1 MHMTWLA
8 LLQEAE
14 QHGPPSPFEPEF
26 GLIFWTL
33 LIFVVLF
40 FVLKK
45 YAWPPIVAATEERE
59 RKIAHQLEEAE
70 RMSAESQAAL
80 EEHKKLL
87 AGAKDQASALI
98 GEAKLVAEKEREG
111 LLAKT
116 RQEQE
121 QMLDRAKREIA
132 AERDKAVAELR
143 QAAVD
148 LSLAA
153 ASRLIDSN
161 LDDKANRKLV
171 VDYLD
176 SLEPIR

>member
-1 MHMTWLA
+1 MHMTLLA

-14 QHGPPSPFEPEF
+14 QHGPASPFEPEF

-59 RKIAHQLEEAE
+59 RKIAHQLEQAE
-70 RMSAESQAAL
+70 RMNAESQAAL

-87 AGAKDQASALI
+87 AGAKDQASALMS
-98 GEAKLVAEKEREG
+98 EAKIVAEKEREG

-116 RQEQE
+116 RQDQE
-121 QMLDRAKREIA
+121 
-132 AERDKAVAELR
+132 
-143 QAAVD
+143 
-148 LSLAA
+148 
-153 ASRLIDSN
+153 
-161 LDDKANRKLV
+161 
-171 VDYLD
+171 
-176 SLEPIR
+176 

>member
-1 MHMTWLA
+1 MHMTLLA

-14 QHGPPSPFEPEF
+14 QHGPASPFEPEF

-70 RMSAESQAAL
+70 RMNAESQAAL

-87 AGAKDQASALI
+87 AGAKDQASALMS
-98 GEAKLVAEKEREG
+98 EAKIVAEKEREG

-116 RQEQE
+116 RQDQE

-132 AERDKAVAELR
+132 AERLKEC
-143 QAAVD
+143 AAVEEKG
-148 LSLAA
+148 LLADA
-153 ASRLIDSN
+153 PYNGRRAGPKGFFQGVGRAPLG
-161 LDDKANRKLV
+161 R
-171 VDYLD
+171 
-176 SLEPIR
+176 

>member
-1 MHMTWLA
+1 MN
-8 LLQEAE
+8 
-14 QHGPPSPFEPEF
+14 
-26 GLIFWTL
+26 
-33 LIFVVLF
+33 
-40 FVLKK
+40 
-45 YAWPPIVAATEERE
+45 
-59 RKIAHQLEEAE
+59 
-70 RMSAESQAAL
+70 AESQAAL

-98 GEAKLVAEKEREG
+98 GEAKVVAEKEREG

-116 RQEQE
+116 RQDQE
-121 QMLDRAKREIA
+121 QMLNRAKREIA

-143 QAAVD
+143 QEAVD

-161 LDDKANRKLV
+161 LDDEANRKLV

-176 SLEPIR
+176 SLEPNR

>member
-1 MHMTWLA
+1 MHMTLLA

-14 QHGPPSPFEPEF
+14 QRGPASPFEPEF

-45 YAWPPIVAATEERE
+45 YAWPPIIAATEDRE
-59 RKIAHQLEEAE
+59 RKIAHQLWQAEA
-70 RMSAESQAAL
+70 MNAEAKVAL

-87 AGAKDQASALI
+87 AGAKDQASALMN
-98 GEAKLVAEKEREG
+98 EAKIVAEKEREG

-116 RQEQE
+116 RQDQE
-121 QMLDRAKREIA
+121 QLLDRAKREIA
-132 AERDKAVAELR
+132 AEREKAIAELR
-143 QAAVD
+143 QEAVD

-161 LDDKANRKLV
+161 LDDKANRKIV

-176 SLEPIR
+176 SLEPNR

>member
-1 MHMTWLA
+1 MHMTLLA

-14 QHGPPSPFEPEF
+14 QHGPASPFEPEF

-59 RKIAHQLEEAE
+59 RKIAHQLEQAE
-70 RMSAESQAAL
+70 RMNAESQAAL

-87 AGAKDQASALI
+87 AGAKDQASALMS
-98 GEAKLVAEKEREG
+98 EAKIVAEKEREG

-116 RQEQE
+116 RQDQE

-132 AERDKAVAELR
+132 AEREKAIAELR

-161 LDDKANRKLV
+161 LDDAANRKLV

-176 SLEPIR
+176 SLEPNR

>member
-1 MHMTWLA
+1 MPMTLLA

-14 QHGPPSPFEPEF
+14 QHGPASPFEPEF

-33 LIFVVLF
+33 LIFGVLF

-70 RMSAESQAAL
+70 RMNAESQAAL

-87 AGAKDQASALI
+87 AGAKDQASALMS
-98 GEAKLVAEKEREG
+98 EAKNLAEKEREG

-116 RQEQE
+116 RQDQE

-132 AERDKAVAELR
+132 AEREKAIAELR
-143 QAAVD
+143 QEAVD

-161 LDDKANRKLV
+161 LDDKANRKIV

-176 SLEPIR
+176 SLEPNR

>member
-1 MHMTWLA
+1 MHMTLLA

-14 QHGPPSPFEPEF
+14 QHGPSSPFEPEF
-26 GLIFWTL
+26 GLIFWTW
-33 LIFVVLF
+33 LIFIALF

-45 YAWPPIVAATEERE
+45 YAWPPIIAATEERE

-70 RMSAESQAAL
+70 RMNAESQTAL
-80 EEHKKLL
+80 EEHKKVL

-98 GEAKLVAEKEREG
+98 GEAKVVAGKEREG

-153 ASRLIDSN
+153 ASRLIESN
-161 LDDKANRKLV
+161 LDDAANRKLV

-176 SLEPIR
+176 SLEPNR

>member
-1 MHMTWLA
+1 MTLLA

-14 QHGPPSPFEPEF
+14 EHGPASPFEPEF
-26 GLIFWTL
+26 GLIFWTW
-33 LIFVVLF
+33 LIFIALF

-59 RKIAHQLEEAE
+59 RKIARQLEEAE
-70 RMSAESQAAL
+70 RMNAESQAAL
-80 EEHKKLL
+80 EEHKNLL

-98 GEAKLVAEKEREG
+98 GEAKVVAEKEREG

-116 RQEQE
+116 RQDQE
-121 QMLDRAKREIA
+121 QLLDRAKREIA
-132 AERDKAVAELR
+132 AEREKAIAELR
-143 QAAVD
+143 QEAVD

-161 LDDKANRKLV
+161 LDDKANRKIV
-171 VDYLD
+171 VDYLE
-176 SLEPIR
+176 SLEPNR